1 MEMKMDSLVRLAV
14 EEIMAL
20 GVAWIQARV
29 IGRRERAVSCL
40 VAVVYK
46 GTGILRLLSA
56 CRNTKV

>member
-1 MEMKMDSLVRLAV
+1 MDSLVRLAV